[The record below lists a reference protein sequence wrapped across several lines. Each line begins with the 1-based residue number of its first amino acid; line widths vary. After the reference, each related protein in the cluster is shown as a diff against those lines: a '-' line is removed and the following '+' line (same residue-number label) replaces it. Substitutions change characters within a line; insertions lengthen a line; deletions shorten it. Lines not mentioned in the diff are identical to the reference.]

1 MLALELPRRVPGLS
15 NLAPLARPKAG
26 SSKGGSSSGLGNALG
41 LGDIRDQL
49 QADKFWDCEWPKPI
63 KVIGSGSFG
72 VTYVAKWHMA
82 HVAMKVMKF
91 DEANEE
97 QGFASFFFEV
107 DFHRMLHHPN
117 VVRFLGASTRG
128 PTRSPALLL
137 ELCDR
142 SLLEII
148 NQSRASKTPID
159 WSRRLHYA
167 LDCARGM
174 VYLHARGVMHNDL
187 KSANLLVDR
196 AGCLKV
202 CDFGMSR
209 LHGRQNPEQELHSP
223 AWMAP
228 EVLRGDDYNASA
240 DVYSFGVVLWELAT
254 LQIPWE
260 GVNRHAIRYWV
271 VEKETHLPFVTEG
284 DVIEG
289 NEPPSEQYVA
299 LVSRCWSQTEKSRP
313 SFEEIAVELE
323 RMYKK
328 LKREQRKV

>member
-1 MLALELPRRVPGLS
+1 
-15 NLAPLARPKAG
+15 
-26 SSKGGSSSGLGNALG
+26 
-41 LGDIRDQL
+41 
-49 QADKFWDCEWPKPI
+49 
-63 KVIGSGSFG
+63 
-72 VTYVAKWHMA
+72 
-82 HVAMKVMKF
+82 
-91 DEANEE
+91 
-97 QGFASFFFEV
+97 
-107 DFHRMLHHPN
+107 
-117 VVRFLGASTRG
+117 
-128 PTRSPALLL
+128 
-137 ELCDR
+137 
-142 SLLEII
+142 
-148 NQSRASKTPID
+148 
-159 WSRRLHYA
+159 
-167 LDCARGM
+167 
-174 VYLHARGVMHNDL
+174 MHNDL

-289 NEPPSEQYVA
+289 A
-299 LVSRCWSQTEKSRP
+299 
-313 SFEEIAVELE
+313 
-323 RMYKK
+323 
-328 LKREQRKV
+328 